1 MTRVLVLEIED
12 VPRVVFARGEGEIGD
27 GGDDEGDVEARRRDA
42 EEGEKRASRRHFAVK
57 TSSETRMR
65 SKPR

>member
-27 GGDDEGDVEARRRDA
+27 DGDDEGDGGRREDA